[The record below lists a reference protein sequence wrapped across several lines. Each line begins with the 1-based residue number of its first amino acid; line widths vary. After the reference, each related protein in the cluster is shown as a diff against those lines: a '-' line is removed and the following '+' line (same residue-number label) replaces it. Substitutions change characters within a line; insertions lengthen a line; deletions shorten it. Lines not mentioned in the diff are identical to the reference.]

1 MCVSVSQRQPSC
13 SAVWHSKRMN
23 LPHQQKITV
32 VGGGVMGEALIA
44 GLLRSADPAP
54 LVRVVEASP
63 ERSADLAQ
71 RYPLE
76 VEVIDQAVQ
85 GADVVILAVK
95 PVDMAS
101 ALTSMAQHLAPGTL
115 VISIAA
121 GITIA
126 TLEGALGLEVDVVR
140 AMPNTPARIDQG
152 LIGISGAEGGAARAL
167 DETERLL
174 SSVGV
179 VVRIPEHLQ
188 DALTAVS
195 GSGPAYVFY
204 LAEKMIDAA
213 VDLGLDPATARVMVH
228 QTILGSAMLLTT
240 SGEDAVDLRAK
251 VTSKGG
257 TTAAAIAE
265 LDRRGVGDAV
275 GAAITAARDRGRE
288 LGKES

>member
-1 MCVSVSQRQPSC
+1 V
-13 SAVWHSKRMN
+13 VWDSNRMTT
-23 LPHQQKITV
+23 PRAQIITV

-44 GLLRSADPAP
+44 GLLRSGDPAP
-54 LVRVVEASP
+54 LVRVVEASA
-63 ERSADLAQ
+63 ERSVDLAQ

-76 VEVIDQAVQ
+76 VDVIDRAVQ

-95 PVDMAS
+95 PVDMAA
-101 ALTSMAQHLAPGTL
+101 ALASMSEHLAPGTL
-115 VISIAA
+115 VVSIAA
-121 GITIA
+121 GITIE
-126 TLEGALGLEVDVVR
+126 TLADAVGPLVDVVR

-152 LIGISGAEGGAARAL
+152 LIGISGAESGSAAAL
-167 DETERLL
+167 DEAERLL

-213 VDLGLDPATARVMVH
+213 VDLGLDQATARVMVH
-228 QTILGSAMLLTT
+228 QTILGSAMLLAT
-240 SGEDAVDLRAK
+240 SGEDAADLRAK

-265 LDRRGVGDAV
+265 LDRREVGDAL

-288 LGKES
+288 LGAP

>member
-1 MCVSVSQRQPSC
+1 MMSPRVQI
-13 SAVWHSKRMN
+13 
-23 LPHQQKITV
+23 ITV

-44 GLLRSADPAP
+44 GLLRSSDQAP

-63 ERSADLAQ
+63 ERAADLAQ
-71 RYPLE
+71 RYPLD
-76 VEVIDQAVQ
+76 VDVIERAVQ

-95 PVDMAS
+95 PIDMAA
-101 ALTSMAQHLAPGTL
+101 ALTSMSEHLAPGTL

-126 TLEGALGLEVDVVR
+126 TLSGALGRGVDVVR

-152 LIGISGAEGGAARAL
+152 LIGISSVEGGSAAVL
-167 DETERLL
+167 DEAERLM

-213 VDLGLDPATARVMVH
+213 VDLGLDQATARAMVH
-228 QTILGSAMLLTT
+228 QTILGSAMLLATAD
-240 SGEDAVDLRAK
+240 EDAVDLRAK

-265 LDRRGVGDAV
+265 LDRRAVGDAII
-275 GAAITAARDRGRE
+275 AAITAARDRGIE
-288 LGKES
+288 LGAP

>member
-1 MCVSVSQRQPSC
+1 M
-13 SAVWHSKRMN
+13 VWHSELMMSPRV
-23 LPHQQKITV
+23 QIITV

-44 GLLRSADPAP
+44 GLLRNSAHAP
-54 LVRVVEASP
+54 RVRVVEASP
-63 ERSADLAQ
+63 ERAADLAQ
-71 RYPLE
+71 RYPLD
-76 VEVIDQAVQ
+76 VDAIDRAVQ

-95 PVDMAS
+95 PIDMAA
-101 ALTSMAQHLAPGTL
+101 ALTSMSQHLAPGTL

-126 TLEGALGLEVDVVR
+126 TLSGALGPGVDVVR

-152 LIGISGAEGGAARAL
+152 LIGISGVEGGSTAAL
-167 DETERLL
+167 DEAERLL

-204 LAEKMIDAA
+204 LAENMIDAA
-213 VDLGLDPATARVMVH
+213 VDLGLDRATARAMVH
-228 QTILGSAMLLTT
+228 QTILGSAMLLATAD
-240 SGEDAVDLRAK
+240 EDAVDLRAK

-265 LDRRGVGDAV
+265 LDRRAVGDAII
-275 GAAITAARDRGRE
+275 AAITAARDRGIE
-288 LGKES
+288 LGAP

>member
-1 MCVSVSQRQPSC
+1 M
-13 SAVWHSKRMN
+13 VWHSKRMMS
-23 LPHQQKITV
+23 PRVQIITV

-44 GLLRSADPAP
+44 GLLRSSDQAP

-63 ERSADLAQ
+63 ERAADLAQ

-76 VEVIDQAVQ
+76 VDVIERAVQ

-95 PVDMAS
+95 PIDMAA
-101 ALTSMAQHLAPGTL
+101 ALTSMSEHLAPGTL
-115 VISIAA
+115 IISIAA

-126 TLEGALGLEVDVVR
+126 TLSGALGSEVDVVR

-152 LIGISGAEGGAARAL
+152 LIGISGAEGGSATAL
-167 DETERLL
+167 DEAERLL

-213 VDLGLDPATARVMVH
+213 VDLGLDRTTARAMVH
-228 QTILGSAMLLTT
+228 QTILGSAMLLATAD
-240 SGEDAVDLRAK
+240 EDAVDLRAK

-265 LDRRGVGDAV
+265 LDRRAVGDAII
-275 GAAITAARDRGRE
+275 AAITAARDRGIE
-288 LGKES
+288 LGAP

>member
-1 MCVSVSQRQPSC
+1 MMSPRVQI
-13 SAVWHSKRMN
+13 
-23 LPHQQKITV
+23 ITV

-44 GLLRSADPAP
+44 GLLRSSDQAP

-63 ERSADLAQ
+63 ERAADLAQ
-71 RYPLE
+71 RYPLD
-76 VEVIDQAVQ
+76 VDVIERAVQ

-95 PVDMAS
+95 PIDMAA
-101 ALTSMAQHLAPGTL
+101 ALTSMSEHLAPGTL

-126 TLEGALGLEVDVVR
+126 TLSGALGPGVDVVR

-152 LIGISGAEGGAARAL
+152 LIGISSVEGGSAAVL
-167 DETERLL
+167 DEAERLM

-213 VDLGLDPATARVMVH
+213 VDLGLDQATARAMVH
-228 QTILGSAMLLTT
+228 QTILGSAMLLATAD
-240 SGEDAVDLRAK
+240 EDAVDLRAK

-265 LDRRGVGDAV
+265 LDRRAVGDAII
-275 GAAITAARDRGRE
+275 AAITAARDRGIE
-288 LGKES
+288 LGAP

>member
-1 MCVSVSQRQPSC
+1 M
-13 SAVWHSKRMN
+13 VWHSELMMSPRV
-23 LPHQQKITV
+23 QIITV

-44 GLLRSADPAP
+44 GLLRNSDQAP
-54 LVRVVEASP
+54 RVRVVEASP
-63 ERSADLAQ
+63 ERAADLAQ
-71 RYPLE
+71 RYPLD
-76 VEVIDQAVQ
+76 VDVIERAVQ

-95 PVDMAS
+95 PIDMAA
-101 ALTSMAQHLAPGTL
+101 ALTSMSQHLAPGTL

-126 TLEGALGLEVDVVR
+126 TLSGALAPGVDVVR

-152 LIGISGAEGGAARAL
+152 LIGISGVEGGSTAAL
-167 DETERLL
+167 DEAERLL

-204 LAEKMIDAA
+204 LAENMIDAA
-213 VDLGLDPATARVMVH
+213 VDLGLDRATARVMVH
-228 QTILGSAMLLTT
+228 QTILGSAMLLATAD
-240 SGEDAVDLRAK
+240 EDAVDLRAK

-265 LDRRGVGDAV
+265 LDRRAVGDAII
-275 GAAITAARDRGRE
+275 AAITAARDRGIE
-288 LGKES
+288 LGAP

>member
-1 MCVSVSQRQPSC
+1 M
-13 SAVWHSKRMN
+13 VWHSELMMSPRV
-23 LPHQQKITV
+23 QIITV

-44 GLLRSADPAP
+44 GLLRNSDQAP
-54 LVRVVEASP
+54 RVRVVEASP
-63 ERSADLAQ
+63 ERAADLAQ
-71 RYPLE
+71 RYPLD
-76 VEVIDQAVQ
+76 VDVIERAVQ

-95 PVDMAS
+95 PIDMAA
-101 ALTSMAQHLAPGTL
+101 ALTSMSQHLAPGTL

-126 TLEGALGLEVDVVR
+126 TLSGALGPGVDVVR

-152 LIGISGAEGGAARAL
+152 LIGISGVEGGSTAAL
-167 DETERLL
+167 DEAERLL

-204 LAEKMIDAA
+204 LAENMIDAA
-213 VDLGLDPATARVMVH
+213 VDLGLDRATARAMVH
-228 QTILGSAMLLTT
+228 QTILGSAMLLATAD
-240 SGEDAVDLRAK
+240 EEAVDLRAK

-265 LDRRGVGDAV
+265 LDRRAVGDAII
-275 GAAITAARDRGRE
+275 AAITAARDRGIE
-288 LGKES
+288 LGAP

>member
-1 MCVSVSQRQPSC
+1 M
-13 SAVWHSKRMN
+13 VWHSKRMMS
-23 LPHQQKITV
+23 PRVQIITV

-44 GLLRSADPAP
+44 GLLRSSDQAP

-63 ERSADLAQ
+63 ERAADLAQ

-76 VEVIDQAVQ
+76 VDVIERAVQ

-95 PVDMAS
+95 PIDMAA
-101 ALTSMAQHLAPGTL
+101 ALTSMSEHLAPGTL
-115 VISIAA
+115 IISIAA

-126 TLEGALGLEVDVVR
+126 TLSGALGSEVDVVR

-152 LIGISGAEGGAARAL
+152 LIGISGAEGGSAVAL
-167 DETERLL
+167 EKAERLL

-179 VVRIPEHLQ
+179 VVQIPEHLQ

-213 VDLGLDPATARVMVH
+213 VDLGLDEATARVMVH
-228 QTILGSAMLLTT
+228 QTILGSAMLLAT
-240 SGEDAVDLRAK
+240 SAEDAADLRAK

-265 LDRRGVGDAV
+265 LDRRQVGDAL

-288 LGKES
+288 LGAP

>member
-1 MCVSVSQRQPSC
+1 M
-13 SAVWHSKRMN
+13 VWHSELMMSPRV
-23 LPHQQKITV
+23 QIITV

-44 GLLRSADPAP
+44 GLLRNSDQAP
-54 LVRVVEASP
+54 RVRVVEASP
-63 ERSADLAQ
+63 ERAADLAQ
-71 RYPLE
+71 RYPLD
-76 VEVIDQAVQ
+76 VDVIERAVQ

-95 PVDMAS
+95 PIDMAA
-101 ALTSMAQHLAPGTL
+101 ALTSMSQHLAPGTL

-126 TLEGALGLEVDVVR
+126 TLSGALGPGVDVVR

-152 LIGISGAEGGAARAL
+152 LIGISGVEGGSTAAL
-167 DETERLL
+167 DEAERLL

-204 LAEKMIDAA
+204 LAENMIDAA
-213 VDLGLDPATARVMVH
+213 VDLGLDRATARAMVH
-228 QTILGSAMLLTT
+228 QTILGSAMLLATAD
-240 SGEDAVDLRAK
+240 EDAVDLRAK

-265 LDRRGVGDAV
+265 LDRRAVGDAII
-275 GAAITAARDRGRE
+275 AAITAARDRGIE
-288 LGKES
+288 LGAP